1 MDTKKRQQWLR
12 LDLFVSIG
20 GLFPRSF
27 RGPYLRGFGSLREFF
42 FASVLHE
49 ARYFVAMH
57 HPIANPTVPK
67 TKGPYSQ
74 VIRLDQLLFV
84 SGQASTDPATGDFI
98 PGSFDVQARQ
108 AFENLSATLRAGGS
122 GLEHVVKTTVFLCDP
137 VNFTALNKLYAEYFP
152 NNPPARSTPIVKLPL
167 EQLAISIEA
176 IAAIPE

>member
-1 MDTKKRQQWLR
+1 MFPRKLSGFGPAVDI
-12 LDLFVSIG
+12 LFVLI
-20 GLFPRSF
+20 
-27 RGPYLRGFGSLREFF
+27 RGPLFAALGHCVSFSSPQFF
-42 FASVLHE
+42 TKT
-49 ARYFVAMH
+49 RYFIPMH

-74 VIRLDQLLFV
+74 VTRLDQLLFV

-108 AFENLSATLRAGGS
+108 AFENLSAALRAGGS

-176 IAAIPE
+176 IAAVPE